1 MYVDFPRFERIYL
14 IGAYKKTV
22 KLDLTKRE
30 TEEVRKL
37 IVELT
42 NELKKKNV

>member
-1 MYVDFPRFERIYL
+1 MYVDFPSYEKTYL

-22 KLDLTKRE
+22 KLDLMQRE

-37 IVELT
+37 IIELK
-42 NELKKKNV
+42 NELKKKYG